1 MAENVSIGSSA
12 NNLFLGE
19 DKVLRLHV
27 KDSAGVPVDI
37 SGWAVLFNVREYD
50 KASMDVLVKSASI
63 SGVYSVDPDVNA
75 QRAIV
80 TLTDTE
86 TAALSARRYRH
97 SWKRTDDGSE
107 TILAFGPFV
116 PQRATQI

>member
-1 MAENVSIGSSA
+1 MAENVTIGSSE

-27 KDSAGVPVDI
+27 KNSAGVPVDI
-37 SGWAVLFNVREYD
+37 AGWAVLFNVRESD
-50 KASMDVLVKSASI
+50 KASIDVLVKSAAVQ
-63 SGVYSVDPDVNA
+63 GTYDADPDDNT
-75 QRAIV
+75 QRAVV

-86 TAALSARRYRH
+86 TAALSAKLYRY
-97 SWKRTDDGSE
+97 SFKRTDDGSE

>member
-1 MAENVSIGSSA
+1 MAENVTIGASG
-12 NNLFLGE
+12 NDLFLGE
-19 DKVLRLHV
+19 DKILRLHV
-27 KDSAGVPVDI
+27 KDSDGVPVDI
-37 SGWAVLFNVREYD
+37 AGWAVLFNVRESD
-50 KASMDVLVKSASI
+50 RASTDVLSKAAPI
-63 SGVYSVDPDVNA
+63 SGTYNADPDVNT

-86 TAALSARRYRH
+86 TAALSAKRYRY
-97 SWKRTDDGSE
+97 SFKRTDDGSE